1 MDAKS
6 ITLVLSLSYFC
17 NRKCVL
23 QQLLEHLRVC
33 RSCMYRCGCMYMYMD
48 KCRGQ
53 RSAVGVVPLVLP
65 TVFLN
70 RLSHLAWNSLMRPNW
85 LASEP
90 QRPSYLPLPLCP
102 SHPTHPTPV
111 LGLQAHTTL
120 PEFFCYLFFI
130 HYILIM
136 LFAFLTS
143 SQILSTDPLTQ
154 CSRIKLWSL
163 CLHSKLF
170 SG

>member
-102 SHPTHPTPV
+102 SPPPPPPPGV
-111 LGLQAHTTL
+111 GLQTHTTL
-120 PEFFCYLFFI
+120 PGFFFFFFFLNYFLTLEIFFFI
-130 HYILIM
+130 KKFPKKQKTKNKKKKPAIK
-136 LFAFLTS
+136 TCPS
-143 SQILSTDPLTQ
+143 KTD
-154 CSRIKLWSL
+154 
-163 CLHSKLF
+163 
-170 SG
+170 